1 MNKVFTAT
9 KFCPPF
15 VGIRVLEEGPL
26 MALMESLEFV
36 SEINTN
42 TYSQWIDLI
51 TIKRKPLFSFFNNLA
66 CKDYWLNYYY
76 LKRFS
81 P

>member
-42 TYSQWIDLI
+42 TYSQW
-51 TIKRKPLFSFFNNLA
+51 NHN
-66 CKDYWLNYYY
+66 
-76 LKRFS
+76 
-81 P
+81 